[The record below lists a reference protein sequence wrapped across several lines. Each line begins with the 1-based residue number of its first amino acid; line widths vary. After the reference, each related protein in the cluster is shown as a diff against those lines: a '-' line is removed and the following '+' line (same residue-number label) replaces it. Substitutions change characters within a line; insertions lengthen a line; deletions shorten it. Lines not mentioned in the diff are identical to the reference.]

1 MLNKIPP
8 PKLNDQQIIG
18 LDTPIT
24 QKEIVKNFFEN
35 QIVKNFESTKPADIP
50 SYFTIILKCVKG
62 SVINVQAFFD
72 MFSMNRQIT
81 SLFTHP

>member
-18 LDTPIT
+18 LDTPTT
-24 QKEIVKNFFEN
+24 QKET
-35 QIVKNFESTKPADIP
+35 VKNFESTKPDDIP

-62 SVINVQAFFD
+62 SIINIVQAFFH
-72 MFSMNRQIT
+72 MFSMNPQIT